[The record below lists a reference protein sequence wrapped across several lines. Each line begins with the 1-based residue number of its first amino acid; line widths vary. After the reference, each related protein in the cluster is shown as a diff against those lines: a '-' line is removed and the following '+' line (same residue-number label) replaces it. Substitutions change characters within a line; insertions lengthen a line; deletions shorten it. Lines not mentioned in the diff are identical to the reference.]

1 MGQTTF
7 TSPVSI
13 KRLND
18 MEAFITSQQK
28 PPTSKEVAEHCNLSA
43 SANAAY
49 LRRLESDWRV
59 HSKYSDRL
67 TTKIWVPGPRTEEEV
82 RVVKAPKPKSK
93 AKVVDD
99 DKIDLPVVHKTVKT
113 WAAIVRRDPLV
124 KALFG
129 NGMAA
134 A

>member
-13 KRLND
+13 KRLSD
-18 MEAFITSQQK
+18 MEAFIASQPK
-28 PPTSKEVAEHCNLSA
+28 PPTSKEVAAHCNLSA

-59 HSKYSDRL
+59 HSKYSDRM
-67 TTKIWVPGPRTEEEV
+67 TTKIWVPGPKTEEEV
-82 RVVKAPKPKSK
+82 RVVKAKKPKSK
-93 AKVVDD
+93 AKVVNDE
-99 DKIDLPVVHKTVKT
+99 KIDLPVMHKTVKT
-113 WAAIVRRDPLV
+113 WANVARRDPLV
-124 KALFG
+124 AALFG

-134 A
+134 V